1 MEAVLLHE
9 LTHIRRHDY
18 LVNMLLQ
25 VAEMLLFFNPFMRSL
40 LRHAYNERENSCDD
54 WVLQFNYNPREYATA
69 LLTLEQQSHKHVLA
83 LCAKGQRHQQFYLLQ
98 RIKRMVAPEKNAF
111 NYRSQMGMLAL
122 LLVFGLLAH
131 TIAGTKLAIIGSPT
145 ASPIK
150 MSGAKVS
157 NISSEPFDLQAT
169 MALFADVAKSITTSN
184 QQMEQAMAS
193 VNEMPLVVQELDKE
207 KTINTGMENTSAFP
221 DVGQSATINELQSV
235 GNTMPSIASAGSQ
248 PVILNAPLGKNELAK
263 NGVEVQGLDEASL
276 MMLTTLAEQLVA
288 LEIEKQSLQTVV
300 AKAETE
306 LTKMKLAP
314 VNANQYEKDGVWYT
328 QQMDEYSTAKAVK
341 KEAIKEWQERME
353 IAKQQLQA
361 MNDQSAAMLEKQLN
375 TQQDALTKSLQD
387 EILQREKAIQEL
399 SKEIERICKPLNSN
413 RNIEILGSARLRQL
427 NPALKKPTR
436 KPRVVI
442 QL

>member
-1 MEAVLLHE
+1 
-9 LTHIRRHDY
+9 
-18 LVNMLLQ
+18 
-25 VAEMLLFFNPFMRSL
+25 
-40 LRHAYNERENSCDD
+40 
-54 WVLQFNYNPREYATA
+54 
-69 LLTLEQQSHKHVLA
+69 
-83 LCAKGQRHQQFYLLQ
+83 
-98 RIKRMVAPEKNAF
+98 
-111 NYRSQMGMLAL
+111 
-122 LLVFGLLAH
+122 
-131 TIAGTKLAIIGSPT
+131 
-145 ASPIK
+145 
-150 MSGAKVS
+150 
-157 NISSEPFDLQAT
+157 
-169 MALFADVAKSITTSN
+169 
-184 QQMEQAMAS
+184 
-193 VNEMPLVVQELDKE
+193 
-207 KTINTGMENTSAFP
+207 
-221 DVGQSATINELQSV
+221 
-235 GNTMPSIASAGSQ
+235 
-248 PVILNAPLGKNELAK
+248 
-263 NGVEVQGLDEASL
+263 
-276 MMLTTLAEQLVA
+276 
-288 LEIEKQSLQTVV
+288 V

-328 QQMDEYSTAKAVK
+328 QQMDEYSTAKAMK